1 MEHSAKNIQLIFH
14 HRHALFD
21 GFHIVTHVTTTGILF
36 QRIVHVAL
44 DTDVVNHQSFV
55 LTLIHTVHPR
65 NGLYQRVFLQWFVNI
80 HCVETRH
87 VKACYP
93 HRHDDSN
100 LEVRVWILKKH
111 IQRFSVFIRT
121 YQFAQFWIIVLL
133 TSHHQSDALYWCL
146 VFRANL
152 LFPFGAQGNNLFI

>member
-1 MEHSAKNIQLIFH
+1 MLLQRLI
-14 HRHALFD
+14 
-21 GFHIVTHVTTTGILF
+21 
-36 QRIVHVAL
+36 
-44 DTDVVNHQSFV
+44 
-55 LTLIHTVHPR
+55 
-65 NGLYQRVFLQWFVNI
+65 NI

-100 LEVRVWILKKH
+100 LEVRVWILKQH
-111 IQRFSVFIRT
+111 IKCFPVFIRT

-152 LFPFGAQGNNLFI
+152 LFPFGAQGNNLFIQIVSNLATGAHKHCLTANGASFLYSLFVVLNEISCHH